1 MTHFFLSFFLSV
13 FFFFFKAFLFHPFFV
28 VRLLS
33 VSFCV
38 FMTGYLEKH
47 STPTVCRFVS
57 HPDCSSLAD
66 VACAW
71 SSGQLNRKL
80 RETQVISESTTC
92 LEREWLSDSGKFM
105 IVFECLTIPQIHT
118 PIPSGLYM
126 VLCVSLPLVPGPGPM
141 HIYSPCRC
149 NEPLQLLFSSSSEL
163 SETDTIFLAN
173 SK

>member
-1 MTHFFLSFFLSV
+1 MAHFFLSFFLSV
-13 FFFFFKAFLFHPFFV
+13 FFFFFFKAFLFHPFFV

-105 IVFECLTIPQIHT
+105 IDFECLTIPQIHT
-118 PIPSGLYM
+118 PVLSGFYM
-126 VLCVSLPLVPGPGPM
+126 VLCVSPHLVPALVPYY
-141 HIYSPCRC
+141 I
-149 NEPLQLLFSSSSEL
+149 
-163 SETDTIFLAN
+163 
-173 SK
+173 